1 MRVQQEVGLGDNM
14 WFKLVT
20 STLLVSLCLAAPATA
35 FHSQQD
41 PTATSM
47 PPVYRF
53 VELDGFNPQPESPQ
67 ASMPPVYRF
76 VNVGQL
82 NHDTAMADLAALQLP

>member
-1 MRVQQEVGLGDNM
+1 MPPVYRFVELDGFNPQPESPQ
-14 WFKLVT
+14 
-20 STLLVSLCLAAPATA
+20 A
-35 FHSQQD
+35 
-41 PTATSM
+41 SM